1 MVCGGQVAGGGAWRW
16 FTGLS
21 EPSYNGWRAG
31 GGWRAV
37 AGGGGR
43 WGGMIQIEAHR
54 ATFVEVEGKM
64 NVRIFRLWFKDESM
78 TIRPARVGDI
88 VVIIGL
94 AERIWRVAY
103 AGMISDEQI
112 DFMLG
117 WMYSPREIEDQMSR
131 GVRWGMGE
139 IDGGAVGYF
148 SFEKEADGRVKI
160 SKVYLLES
168 AQRRG
173 LGRAMLE
180 FIGGEAL
187 AMGTTTLWLQV
198 NKRNTVAMGAY
209 RKAGFAVTG
218 EGIFSIG
225 GGYVMDDY
233 LMSKEIGEI
242 GEIEVGKRG

>member
-1 MVCGGQVAGGGAWRW
+1 MERAWRW
-16 FTGLS
+16 VIHAPGVFYVLKEDQQEHFGGKVVSRVKCGDRSERGRPIEKGKLTCRFSDFGL
-21 EPSYNGWRAG
+21 
-31 GGWRAV
+31 
-37 AGGGGR
+37 
-43 WGGMIQIEAHR
+43 
-54 ATFVEVEGKM
+54 
-64 NVRIFRLWFKDESM
+64 RIESM

-88 VVIIGL
+88 VVIMEL
-94 AERIWRVAY
+94 AERIWRTSY

-117 WMYSPREIEDQMSR
+117 WMYAAGEIEDQMSR

-187 AMGTTTLWLQV
+187 AMGATSLWLQV

-233 LMSKEIGEI
+233 LMSKEIGEME
-242 GEIEVGKRG
+242 G